1 VGLEPVHEQ
10 VLALLGPSY
19 EKLYKL
25 A

>member
-10 VLALLGPSY
+10 VLALLGPTY